1 VRNGSMRGA
10 IFLWRRG
17 RVTRIDAPGATITQ
31 PLGVNDDG
39 DIVGA
44 YIDAVPN
51 PDDPY
56 AHYDE
61 GRLRRF
67 VLRDGRFTTIDFP
80 GGDGTKV
87 SGINDRGQMVGYY
100 DDNDLGVSHGF
111 LLSRGRFT
119 EADPPGS
126 LTTLPS
132 SIDNRGR
139 VVGGYLDPNGVNA
152 RGFQWT
158 DGRYTTI
165 VAPGDR
171 TDTIALANNDRG
183 EILIPADGT
192 YYRLPEVAC
201 GRPTLPAG
209 AAAPDT
215 MVRAQPTAR

>member
-1 VRNGSMRGA
+1 VFGLATGLVVVCGDHRDLELAGLPCRERA
-10 IFLWRRG
+10 
-17 RVTRIDAPGATITQ
+17 RILSSKRAPG
-31 PLGVNDDG
+31 P
-39 DIVGA
+39 
-44 YIDAVPN
+44 
-51 PDDPY
+51 
-56 AHYDE
+56 
-61 GRLRRF
+61 
-67 VLRDGRFTTIDFP
+67 
-80 GGDGTKV
+80 GDGTKV

-100 DDNDLGVSHGF
+100 DDEDLGVSHGF

-119 EADPPGS
+119 ELDPPGS

-152 RGFQWT
+152 RGFLWT

-192 YYRLPEVAC
+192 YYRLPDVAC

-209 AAAPDT
+209 AAAPAPAPDT
-215 MVRAQPTAR
+215 MMVRAQPTPR